1 MSLIDSYFKI
11 VQLTKD
17 VKALNKIR
25 GKAKEDENNKL
36 SSLQHKNLILLN
48 LHRSKAKE
56 IESKKLTSLQQNVN
70 DGKEGKSAI
79 SIETSKLETSK

>member
-1 MSLIDSYFKI
+1 MSFIDSYFKI

-25 GKAKEDENNKL
+25 G
-36 SSLQHKNLILLN
+36 
-48 LHRSKAKE
+48 KAKE